1 MSGLIPLKYI
11 ESKSRILVNTPIY
24 FCLFMLFTILG
35 ILAYYIQTK
44 DEITPAIILS
54 VLWIIFWK
62 NSQTEGKIF
71 LVIASVFG
79 YIHELLGVQYGY
91 FTYLGGAI
99 GNVPIWILPGYGAIF
114 WSAHNLW
121 KIFERQYSRSKWF
134 HFTDHFVILSFVL
147 LILAD
152 YRYFDLT
159 KDLLN
164 TSVKFAI
171 VFMLFRNFNLLRLAY
186 FTGFFTVLT
195 ETAGET
201 FGTWSHPSFSLLSL
215 MAGYVFLLWIC
226 LSLAEVIEAR
236 KGTYHGNNQLISC
249 MSALKGFVNG
259 QKEWTKREAT
269 AALLLTSFYTL
280 SLLGLTAV

>member
-1 MSGLIPLKYI
+1 MNGLIPLRYI
-11 ESKSRILVNTPIY
+11 ESKSRILVNTPLY

-44 DEITPAIILS
+44 DEFIPAIILS

-62 NSQTEGKIF
+62 NSKTEGKIF

-79 YIHELLGVQYGY
+79 FIHELLGVQYGY

-99 GNVPIWILPGYGAIF
+99 GNVPIWILPGYGTIF
-114 WSAHNLW
+114 WSSYNLW
-121 KIFERQYSRSKWF
+121 NIFEKQYSRSKWF
-134 HFTDHFVILSFVL
+134 HLTNHFVIVSFVL

-152 YRYFDLT
+152 HTYFDLT

-164 TSVKFAI
+164 TSIKFVI

-201 FGTWSHPSFSLLSL
+201 LGTWSHPTFSLLSL

-236 KGTYHGNNQLISC
+236 KGKHHGNDQLINC
-249 MSALKGFVNG
+249 ISALKGFVNG

-269 AALLLTSFYTL
+269 AAFLLTSFYTL

>member
-11 ESKSRILVNTPIY
+11 ESKSRILVNTPVY

-35 ILAYYIQTK
+35 TLAYYIRTK
-44 DEITPAIILS
+44 YEITPAIILS

-62 NSQTEGKIF
+62 NSKIEGKIF
-71 LVIASVFG
+71 LVVASVFG

-99 GNVPIWILPGYGAIF
+99 GNVPIWILPGYGTIF

-121 KIFERQYSRSKWF
+121 KIFEKQYSRSKWF

-152 YRYFDLT
+152 YRYFDLA
-159 KDLLN
+159 KEPLN
-164 TSVKFAI
+164 TSIKFAI

-201 FGTWSHPSFSLLSL
+201 LGTWSHPSFSLLSL

-226 LSLAEVIEAR
+226 LSLAEVIETR
-236 KGTYHGNNQLISC
+236 KGVNHGNNQLISC
-249 MSALKGFVNG
+249 ISALKGFVNG

>member
-11 ESKSRILVNTPIY
+11 ESKSRILVNTPLY

-35 ILAYYIQTK
+35 TLAYYIRTK

-54 VLWIIFWK
+54 VLWVLFWK
-62 NSQTEGKIF
+62 NSNVEGKIF
-71 LVIASVFG
+71 LVVASVFG

-99 GNVPIWILPGYGAIF
+99 GNVPIWILPGYGTIF

-121 KIFERQYSRSKWF
+121 KIFEKQYSRSKWF

-152 YRYFDLT
+152 YRYFDLA
-159 KDLLN
+159 KEPLN
-164 TSVKFAI
+164 TSIKFAI

-201 FGTWSHPSFSLLSL
+201 LGTWSHPSFSLLSL

-226 LSLAEVIEAR
+226 LSLAEVIEVR
-236 KGTYHGNNQLISC
+236 RGNDHGNYQLISC
-249 MSALKGFVNG
+249 ISALKGFVNG

>member
-11 ESKSRILVNTPIY
+11 EDKSRILVNTPLY
-24 FCLFMLFTILG
+24 FCLFMLFTIFGVLV
-35 ILAYYIQTK
+35 YYIQTK
-44 DEITPAIILS
+44 DEIAPAIILS
-54 VLWIIFWK
+54 ALWILFWK

-99 GNVPIWILPGYGAIF
+99 GNVPIWILPGYGTIF

-121 KIFERQYSRSKWF
+121 KIFEDHYSKAGWF
-134 HFTDHFVILSFVL
+134 HHVNHFVILSFVL

-152 YRYFDLT
+152 YRYFDLAKEPLIT
-159 KDLLN
+159 A
-164 TSVKFAI
+164 VKFGI

-201 FGTWSHPSFSLLSL
+201 LGTWSHPTFSLLSL

-226 LSLAEVIEAR
+226 LSLAEIRDAR
-236 KGTYHGNNQLISC
+236 KGLHNGSDRLISC
-249 MSALKGFVNG
+249 ISALKGFVNG

-269 AALLLTSFYTL
+269 AAFLLTSFYTL
-280 SLLGLTAV
+280 SLLGLSAV